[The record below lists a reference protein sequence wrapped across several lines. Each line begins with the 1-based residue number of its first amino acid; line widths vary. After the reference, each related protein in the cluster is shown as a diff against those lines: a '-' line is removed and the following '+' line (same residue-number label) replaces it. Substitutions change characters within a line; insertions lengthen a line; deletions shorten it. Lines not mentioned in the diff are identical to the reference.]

1 MRLGSRVLMLV
12 FAAPALCSALQAHS
26 QVLSVYGLFTPQ
38 HATNVQTGSVYS
50 GGSYNEQYTSFWA
63 PGFGGGVTLNFL
75 NLHIIK
81 LGIDLR
87 GSTKPGTTG
96 ADTAQGALR
105 LGFQPPWLKI
115 KPYVQAGVGYLATR
129 TTNVTTTPGS
139 STPVGGTFSN
149 QYATYGVQGGVDT
162 RLAPF
167 VDLRLIELGVSH
179 AFNTGISTSAGNAT
193 LFSIGTGVVLHF

>member
-1 MRLGSRVLMLV
+1 MRIWSRVVMLV
-12 FAAPALCSALQAHS
+12 CAAALALCGPAESHGQI
-26 QVLSVYGLFTPQ
+26 LSVYGLFTPQ

-96 ADTAQGALR
+96 ADTAQGAC
-105 LGFQPPWLKI
+105 GW
-115 KPYVQAGVGYLATR
+115 V
-129 TTNVTTTPGS
+129 S
-139 STPVGGTFSN
+139 S
-149 QYATYGVQGGVDT
+149 
-162 RLAPF
+162 R
-167 VDLRLIELGVSH
+167 RC
-179 AFNTGISTSAGNAT
+179 
-193 LFSIGTGVVLHF
+193 